1 MLFVACGEKKVEQQV
16 EPKENAEAKKL
27 LQGIWL
33 NDDAGDVVFKVK
45 GDTVY
50 YPDTTSLPVYF
61 KIVGD
66 TFVLYGA
73 SVVKYPIQ
81 KQSPHLFVFAN
92 QNGEQ
97 VRLVKSED
105 PNDDYSFEGKK
116 AQPLN
121 QNQLI
126 KRDTV
131 IANGAERYH
140 CYIQVNPTTY
150 KVVRSTYND
159 EGVAVDNVYY
169 DNIVNLN
176 VFNGARKIFS
186 GDFRKQQFAD
196 YVPEQF
202 LNQAILSDLIFKKLD
217 SDGIRYVA
225 ILGVGDTNL
234 TYEVEILV
242 GFDGKIVMNRQE

>member
-105 PNDDYSFEGKK
+105 PSDDYSFE
-116 AQPLN
+116 A
-121 QNQLI
+121 
-126 KRDTV
+126 KRP
-131 IANGAERYH
+131 NH
-140 CYIQVNPTTY
+140 
-150 KVVRSTYND
+150 
-159 EGVAVDNVYY
+159 
-169 DNIVNLN
+169 
-176 VFNGARKIFS
+176 
-186 GDFRKQQFAD
+186 
-196 YVPEQF
+196 
-202 LNQAILSDLIFKKLD
+202 
-217 SDGIRYVA
+217 
-225 ILGVGDTNL
+225 
-234 TYEVEILV
+234 
-242 GFDGKIVMNRQE
+242 

>member
-81 KQSPHLFVFAN
+81 KQSHHLFVFAN

-105 PNDDYSFEGKK
+105 PSDDYSFEGKK

-121 QNQLI
+121 QNRLI

-131 IANGAERYH
+131 ITHGTER
-140 CYIQVNPTTY
+140 IRLSGLRITTR
-150 KVVRSTYND
+150 VLLLIMCTMTILSISMSST
-159 EGVAVDNVYY
+159 GQGSSSLVTSASSSLL
-169 DNIVNLN
+169 IM
-176 VFNGARKIFS
+176 
-186 GDFRKQQFAD
+186 
-196 YVPEQF
+196 F
-202 LNQAILSDLIFKKLD
+202 LNSFLIRL
-217 SDGIRYVA
+217 Y
-225 ILGVGDTNL
+225 
-234 TYEVEILV
+234 
-242 GFDGKIVMNRQE
+242 